1 MFTKF
6 TRQNIVKKKET
17 TSVSAGQKMTLS
29 IPLYRV
35 VRMFEIFEDQSRTT
49 NCQSTSKH
57 AVEPFEASKSF
68 GMFFGNL

>member
-29 IPLYRV
+29 NPLV

-49 NCQSTSKH
+49 TCQSTSKH